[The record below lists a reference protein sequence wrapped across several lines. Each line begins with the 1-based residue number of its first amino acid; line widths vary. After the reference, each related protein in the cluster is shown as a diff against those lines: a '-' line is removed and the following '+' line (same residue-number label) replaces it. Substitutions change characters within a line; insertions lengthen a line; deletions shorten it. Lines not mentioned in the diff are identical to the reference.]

1 MVDTTVA
8 LAIIAV
14 TLVALALMTYGA
26 IRFVPASL
34 EVEVEGEDADE
45 NNDSTAG

>member
-8 LAIIAV
+8 LVIIGV
-14 TLVALALMTYGA
+14 TLVALVLMTYGA

-34 EVEVEGEDADE
+34 QVEEPPEE
-45 NNDSTAG
+45 ENDSTAG